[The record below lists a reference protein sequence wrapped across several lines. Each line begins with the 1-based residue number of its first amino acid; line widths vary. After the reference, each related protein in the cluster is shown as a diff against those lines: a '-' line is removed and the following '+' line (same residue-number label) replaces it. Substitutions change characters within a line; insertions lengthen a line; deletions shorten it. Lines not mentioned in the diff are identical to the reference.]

1 MNIRLAEPLH
11 ASFALHNLVALCFV
25 ADAFIE
31 RVQKA
36 PEGEDSFDI
45 GILRRIEAACN
56 RIEPSREA
64 PELLQSLGILD
75 VFSYLRQGISGNPLE
90 AATHNPASSYFSYIS
105 QLNQVVM
112 MGTQLYHDALVPQHH
127 KYIAHQ
133 IALLYQCLNA
143 LQGDTKP
150 VRKLIEAR
158 FDDVKIKTE
167 SKSPILDIDLS
178 EWLQE
183 ITWLCRE
190 EIRSFPP
197 YIHKRLWPVLSLCEQ

>member
-1 MNIRLAEPLH
+1 M
-11 ASFALHNLVALCFV
+11 CFV
-25 ADAFIE
+25 ADVFIE
-31 RVQKA
+31 RVQRA
-36 PEGEDSFDI
+36 PEEESELFDI
-45 GILRRIEAACN
+45 SILRRIETACK
-56 RIEPSREA
+56 RIDSSREA
-64 PELLQSLGILD
+64 PDLLNHLGILD
-75 VFSYLRQGISGNPLE
+75 IFPYLRQSIAGTSLE
-90 AATHNPASSYFSYIS
+90 QAAHNPAASYFSYIS

-133 IALLYQCLNA
+133 MALLYQCLNA

-158 FDDVKIKTE
+158 FEDVKIKTE
-167 SKSPILDIDLS
+167 SRSPVLDIELS

-190 EIRSFPP
+190 EIRAFPA
-197 YIHKRLWPVLSLCEQ
+197 YIHRRVWPVMKTVLSSKW